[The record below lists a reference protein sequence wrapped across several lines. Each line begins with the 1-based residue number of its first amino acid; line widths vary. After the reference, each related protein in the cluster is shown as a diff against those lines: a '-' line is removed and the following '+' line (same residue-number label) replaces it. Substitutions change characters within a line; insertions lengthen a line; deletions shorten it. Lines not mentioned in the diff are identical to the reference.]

1 VDVNYLIRDYEGYKK
16 GLVELGKT
24 YFPGTN
30 LDYSDT
36 SPISLLTSMN
46 AYVGDIL
53 SFYTDKA
60 LKESNP
66 STANSKVGMV
76 LLAKNEG
83 VNIALN
89 SAATVVL
96 DFYQLTPSR
105 IVSGVSIP
113 DERYGLQIGANAIVS
128 SVDSNINFRT
138 ITPVDFKSPID
149 RITSVYSYDTV
160 SGEPTYFLMK
170 KSVEA
175 ASGEVKTLKKTFTS
189 AKSYDKIV
197 IDDTDVSGVLDIV
210 DNTGTRWY
218 EVTSLAQDTVLI
230 PVPNVERFSPANFQ
244 YKEETP
250 YLLKMFKTSLRYVT
264 RLNLN
269 SKFEIQFGA
278 GSSSSNSEDLVPNQ
292 KSIKMTSADFTGD
305 LNVDIDAE
313 NFLKTNSYG
322 QAPSNTE
329 LTVRY
334 VKNYG
339 LRENVGANLINTVKY
354 LPIIVD
360 EAGLDQTLLNKVRS
374 SVTVNNVNPARGAS
388 GVKSREEIQQ
398 DILKLKNTQKRAVTK
413 EDYLIRAL
421 TMPARFGSI
430 SKVLLTRDESS
441 SETSSTWN
449 PLALNLYIISLT
461 NEGKFASSNLATSS
475 NLKTYLEQHRIVTD
489 AVNIRNLKIIN
500 LGLDFSIS
508 VEPRFNNEEVLL
520 KALAEVKRLLI
531 NSKMEPATPLMVS
544 TIRKKIENVPGVLTM
559 ENLTFVNKSEAD
571 GNYSTN
577 RYDITKAL
585 KNGILYPAKTPSIF
599 EFKYPDNDIRGKVIS
614 PGG

>member
-1 VDVNYLIRDYEGYKK
+1 
-16 GLVELGKT
+16 
-24 YFPGTN
+24 
-30 LDYSDT
+30 
-36 SPISLLTSMN
+36 
-46 AYVGDIL
+46 
-53 SFYTDKA
+53 
-60 LKESNP
+60 
-66 STANSKVGMV
+66 
-76 LLAKNEG
+76 
-83 VNIALN
+83 
-89 SAATVVL
+89 
-96 DFYQLTPSR
+96 
-105 IVSGVSIP
+105 
-113 DERYGLQIGANAIVS
+113 
-128 SVDSNINFRT
+128 
-138 ITPVDFKSPID
+138 
-149 RITSVYSYDTV
+149 
-160 SGEPTYFLMK
+160 
-170 KSVEA
+170 
-175 ASGEVKTLKKTFTS
+175 
-189 AKSYDKIV
+189 
-197 IDDTDVSGVLDIV
+197 
-210 DNTGTRWY
+210 
-218 EVTSLAQDTVLI
+218 
-230 PVPNVERFSPANFQ
+230 
-244 YKEETP
+244 
-250 YLLKMFKTSLRYVT
+250 
-264 RLNLN
+264 
-269 SKFEIQFGA
+269 
-278 GSSSSNSEDLVPNQ
+278 
-292 KSIKMTSADFTGD
+292 MTSADFTGD